1 MGAIQ
6 SMRTF
11 SLRSASSFFHRRAF
25 AERTTDKWITKCE
38 RVKGRKEK
46 GEEEVGKKE

>member
-1 MGAIQ
+1 M
-6 SMRTF
+6 
-11 SLRSASSFFHRRAF
+11 
-25 AERTTDKWITKCE
+25 DKWITKCE